1 MILYRRKSQTHSVR
15 KMALRWPRA
24 ALILLLVLSL
34 ALSGAQGLAA
44 GTTLNSAPDNSQAV
58 TAQPRTVTYA
68 YDAAGR
74 LVSANYGDAAG
85 IAYTY
90 DAAGNLVQR
99 RTTGMGYLAYLPVI
113 MR

>member
-1 MILYRRKSQTHSVR
+1 MRTMANKKSLARRT
-15 KMALRWPRA
+15 LRLWPLA
-24 ALILLLVLSL
+24 ALLLLLILSL

-44 GTTLNSAPDNSQAV
+44 GTTLNPVPDNPRAIGG
-58 TAQPRTVTYA
+58 QPRTVTYA

-74 LVSANYGDAAG
+74 LVRADYGGAAS

-90 DAAGNLVQR
+90 DAVGNLVQR
-99 RTTGMGYLAYLPVI
+99 QVTGASYPAYLPVI